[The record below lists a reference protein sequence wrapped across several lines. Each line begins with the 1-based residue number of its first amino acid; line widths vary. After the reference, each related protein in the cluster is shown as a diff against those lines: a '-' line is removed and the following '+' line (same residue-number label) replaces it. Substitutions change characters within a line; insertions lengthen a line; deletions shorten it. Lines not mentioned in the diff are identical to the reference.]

1 MTDTYRA
8 LCAELID
15 AVLSDDS
22 HIDCVEI
29 ARRARA
35 ALAAQPEPPVDG
47 EVAELVG
54 FLRIYGDY
62 AMDKYG
68 FAEQLA
74 RAADLLERLAPQPV
88 PEGPSDEELMELWVS
103 NDWFNEG
110 ATLREFRSI
119 CRAVLAR
126 WITPNLEQIRSSLG
140 DGPAV
145 PEGTE
150 PAAVVEEPSDE
161 EIESWA
167 NASDDLPDVF
177 LDPDSGRWERCFS
190 SDEFCATVRAAL
202 ARWGHP

>member
-88 PEGPSDEELMELWVS
+88 PKGPSTEELHQVFLDHAGCIDDEQVMWSGRFCV
-103 NDWFNEG
+103 
-110 ATLREFRSI
+110 AA
-119 CRAVLAR
+119 RAVLAR
-126 WITPNLEQIRSSLG
+126 W
-140 DGPAV
+140 
-145 PEGTE
+145 
-150 PAAVVEEPSDE
+150 
-161 EIESWA
+161 
-167 NASDDLPDVF
+167 
-177 LDPDSGRWERCFS
+177 GR
-190 SDEFCATVRAAL
+190 
-202 ARWGHP
+202 